1 MFCRWILLLLVF
13 TSWYGHAKPLLIAAP
28 PEVIALVDPLYQR
41 WFSQAGLEVKFLP
54 CSWTRCQ
61 ALSQQHVVDGEA
73 LRLGEYGENNRQLVR
88 VNVPLTQVAFYG
100 LSLDASV
107 ANQSLPQLL
116 HAQKRFACARGN
128 AWCEKAIPP
137 PQLHLLNALTQGIPL
152 LLRDRID
159 ILIVTDHYPPAY
171 IPKEVEGRAIV
182 NTLLRR
188 GSHYLFLTSQHATE
202 AQKLQNAWSN
212 MIKSPAWVSFS
223 AQFIA
228 GQKIIIQM
236 QYPPLKVAG

>member
-1 MFCRWILLLLVF
+1 MLYRLILTLLAL
-13 TSWYGHAKPLLIAAP
+13 TSWSCHAKPLLIAAP
-28 PEVIALVDPLYQR
+28 PDVIHLVSPLYER

-54 CSWTRCQ
+54 CSWPRCQ
-61 ALSQQHVVDGEA
+61 ALSQQGMVDGEA
-73 LRLGEYGENNRQLVR
+73 LRLGEYGENNRQLLR
-88 VNVPLTQVAFYG
+88 VNVPLTQIAFYG

-137 PQLHLLNALTQGIPL
+137 PQLHLVNALTQGIPL
-152 LLRDRID
+152 LERERID
-159 ILIVTDHYPPAY
+159 ILVVTDHYPPAY

-188 GSHYLFLTSQHATE
+188 GSHYLFLTNQHATE

-223 AQFIA
+223 AQFTA
-228 GQKIIIQM
+228 DQKTLIQA
-236 QYPPLKVAG
+236 QYPQGVAR